1 MVPQPP
7 FDVLIVGGGPGGL
20 SAALV
25 CARQQRTVLLADH
38 GEYRNAAAGEAH
50 MLLGQDGVPPARLR
64 AAARDDLAH
73 HDNVELRRAA
83 VIDIRPAG
91 DAFEAGFAGSRPV
104 TVRRVILAT
113 GQEDV
118 LPDVPGLAELFGHGL
133 FHCPYC
139 HGYEARGQAIGVL
152 GAGYA
157 HCAQAAYLADRL
169 SDDVVLC
176 TNGDPVDPPDRAE
189 LDRRGIAVHP
199 APLTGVKG
207 APGDLRLTFA
217 DGTELRRDALFHRTA
232 TRQRS
237 DLAERLGCRFLPDG
251 RVAVDA
257 VGQTS
262 VPGVYAVGD
271 MARSESLP
279 EATAFVTTAAADGL
293 RAAVW
298 VDQELLGMDADKAGA
313 SPSA

>member
-1 MVPQPP
+1 MVPDSP

-25 CARQQRTVLLADH
+25 CARQQRQVLVADH
-38 GEYRNAAAGEAH
+38 GAYRNAAADEAH

-64 AAARDDLAH
+64 AAARDDLAG
-73 HDNVELRRAA
+73 HDNVKLRRAA
-83 VIDIRPAG
+83 VNEIRPVRE
-91 DAFEAGFAGSRPV
+91 AFAVDFAGAQPV
-104 TVRRVILAT
+104 TARRIILAT
-113 GQEDV
+113 GQVDV
-118 LPDVPGLAELFGHGL
+118 LPDVPGLAELFGRGL

-139 HGYEARGQAIGVL
+139 HGYEVRGEAIAVL
-152 GAGYA
+152 GAGYV
-157 HCAQAAYLADRL
+157 HCAQAAYLRDRL

-176 TNGDPVDPPDRAE
+176 TLGDPVDPADLAE
-189 LDRRGIAVHP
+189 LNSRGMAVRR
-199 APLTGVKG
+199 APLIGVAG
-207 APGDLRLTFA
+207 ERGDLRLAFA
-217 DGTELRRDALFHRTA
+217 DGTELRRAALFHRTA

-237 DLAERLGCRFLPDG
+237 ALAQRLGCAFLPDG
-251 RVAVDA
+251 RVAVNA

-271 MARSESLP
+271 MARSENLP

-313 SPSA
+313 SLSP